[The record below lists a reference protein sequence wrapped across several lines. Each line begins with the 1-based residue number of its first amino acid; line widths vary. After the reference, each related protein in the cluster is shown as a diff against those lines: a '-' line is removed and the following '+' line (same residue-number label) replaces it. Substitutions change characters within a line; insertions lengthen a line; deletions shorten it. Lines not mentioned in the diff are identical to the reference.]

1 MGKRHNTL
9 SDDIFRNSNYINT
22 LEQALGIEDFKK
34 EYKEQFEIMLN
45 IYKTLIVINNIIFSD
60 SNKTINDK
68 IMEVEIEL
76 EKCLFGTNDNDSE
89 KYQYS
94 TRTIKGLIDSNTRHL
109 FNKFTLWYDY
119 LMGINK
125 LDLVKNEVEEEMQ
138 ALDNI
143 DFDKVIK
150 DTLIYEKNK
159 DSNYKIFISKFNNL
173 YNHNNEFI
181 EEYKKNYEDNYGI
194 TLAEENIKDISFI
207 YNMVARANNGIVKII
222 SKEKIQD
229 FKLSTRSMP
238 EDYYKAYL
246 TSLHIDTIEDNLFM
260 ALSRLFI
267 KEILAVTEDIDESL
281 SVNEIMNHFD
291 YYYFLKGIEK
301 VVNANEI
308 KINNDLLNKII
319 KDLKEIYDLIIDKE
333 NLDNFKIAFKKVQAI
348 IDRNKN
354 YFERLS

>member
-22 LEQALGIEDFKK
+22 LEQALEITDFRKDFK
-34 EYKEQFEIMLN
+34 EQYDIMLI
-45 IYKTLIVINNIIFSD
+45 IYKTLIVVNNIIFSD

-68 IMEVEIEL
+68 IYEVELEL
-76 EKCLFGTNDNDSE
+76 EKCLFGVNDNDSE

-125 LDLVKNEVEEEMQ
+125 LDLVKTEVEEEMQ
-138 ALDNI
+138 TLENI
-143 DFDKVIK
+143 EFDKVVK
-150 DTLIYEKNK
+150 GTLIYEKNK
-159 DSNYKIFISKFNNL
+159 DSNYKIFLSKFDNL
-173 YNHNNEFI
+173 YGDSVAFI
-181 EEYKKNYEDNYGI
+181 EEYKNNYNETYGI
-194 TLAEENIKDISFI
+194 DLTEENIEDICFI
-207 YNMVARANNGIVKII
+207 YNMVASANNGIVKIL
-222 SKEKIQD
+222 SNEKIQD
-229 FKLSTRSMP
+229 FKLSARSTC
-238 EDYYKAYL
+238 EDFYKAYL
-246 TSLHIDTIEDNLFM
+246 SSIHIDTIEDNLFM
-260 ALSRLFI
+260 ALSRLFV
-267 KEILAVTEDIDESL
+267 KKILAVTEDLPDTYDT
-281 SVNEIMNHFD
+281 NEFMNNFD
-291 YYYFLKGIEK
+291 YHYFLVGIEK

-319 KDLKEIYDLIIDKE
+319 KDLKEIYELIKDKE
-333 NLDNFKIAFKKVQAI
+333 NKDNFKIAFKKVQAI

>member
-9 SDDIFRNSNYINT
+9 SEDIFRNSNYINT

-68 IMEVEIEL
+68 IMEVELEL
-76 EKCLFGTNDNDSE
+76 EKCLFGANDNDSE

-109 FNKFTLWYDY
+109 FNKFIEWYDY

-194 TLAEENIKDISFI
+194 TLTEENIEDISFI
-207 YNMVARANNGIVKII
+207 YNMVARANNGIVKIM

-229 FKLSTRSMP
+229 FKLNTRSSA

-267 KEILAVTEDIDESL
+267 KEILAVTEDVDQSL
-281 SVNEIMNHFD
+281 SVNEIMSHFD
-291 YYYFLKGIEK
+291 YYYFLKGIEM
-301 VVNANEI
+301 VVNANEV

-319 KDLKEIYDLIIDKE
+319 KDLKEIYDLIKDKE
-333 NLDNFKIAFKKVQAI
+333 NLDNFKIAFKKVQSI

>member
-9 SDDIFRNSNYINT
+9 SEDIFRNSNYINT

-89 KYQYS
+89 KYVYS
-94 TRTIKGLIDSNTRHL
+94 TRTIKGLIDTNTRHL
-109 FNKFTLWYDY
+109 FNKFIEWYDY
-119 LMGINK
+119 LTNINK

-143 DFDKVIK
+143 GFDKVIK

-194 TLAEENIKDISFI
+194 TLTEENIEDISFI
-207 YNMVARANNGIVKII
+207 YNMVARANNGIVKIM

-229 FKLSTRSMP
+229 FKLNTRSTP

-281 SVNEIMNHFD
+281 SVNEIMSHFD
-291 YYYFLKGIEK
+291 YYYFLKGIEM
-301 VVNANEI
+301 VVNANEV
-308 KINNDLLNKII
+308 KINNDLLNKIV
-319 KDLKEIYDLIIDKE
+319 KDLKEIYDLIKDKE